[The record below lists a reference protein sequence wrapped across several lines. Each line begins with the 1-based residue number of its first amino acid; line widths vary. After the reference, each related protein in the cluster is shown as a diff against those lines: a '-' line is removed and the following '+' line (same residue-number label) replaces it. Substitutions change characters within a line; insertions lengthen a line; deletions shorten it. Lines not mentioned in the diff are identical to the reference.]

1 MRIVRT
7 IRELQASIREAR
19 AAGAASVGMVPTMGA
34 LHEGHLSLVRA
45 ARAEND
51 CVVLSIFVN
60 PTQFDESADLAA
72 YPRQEAQDAALAE
85 QGGAQLIF
93 APSVAEMYPSGYAT
107 TVHVESPLTT
117 LFEGARRGSAHFDG
131 VATVVAKLLLAALP
145 ERAYFGQKDA
155 QQLRVVQRMVA
166 DLGIPTRIVGCPTSR
181 DEDGLA
187 RSSRNV
193 RLSADQRQR
202 ALAIPRA
209 LVAVQEAVAEGETD
223 AALLRSIALAALAGS
238 SSPEV
243 GVGIDPEYIAIVDPD
258 GFEPLDTLTGEALCA
273 IAARVG
279 DVRLIDNVLLHLPK
293 PTKGS

>member
-1 MRIVRT
+1 MRIVR
-7 IRELQASIREAR
+7 SIRDLQHALRDAR

-60 PTQFDESADLAA
+60 PTQFDESADLEA
-72 YPRQEAQDAALAE
+72 YPRQEAQDAELAE
-85 QGGAQLIF
+85 RGGADLIF
-93 APSVAEMYPSGYAT
+93 APTVDEMYPSGHAT

-155 QQLRVVQRMVA
+155 QQLRVVQRMVR
-166 DLGIPTRIVGCPTSR
+166 DLGIPTRIVACPTSR
-181 DEDGLA
+181 DRDGLA

-193 RLSADQRQR
+193 RLSVDQRRR

-209 LVAVQEAVAEGETD
+209 LTAVEAAVAAGETD
-223 AALLRSIALAALAGS
+223 AALLRALAVETLAGT

-243 GVGIDPEYIAIVDPD
+243 GVGIDPEYVAIVDPD
-258 GFEPLDTLTGEALCA
+258 RFEPLDTLAGEALCA

-279 DVRLIDNVLLHLPK
+279 GVRLIDNVLLHPPTTPK
-293 PTKGS
+293 EG